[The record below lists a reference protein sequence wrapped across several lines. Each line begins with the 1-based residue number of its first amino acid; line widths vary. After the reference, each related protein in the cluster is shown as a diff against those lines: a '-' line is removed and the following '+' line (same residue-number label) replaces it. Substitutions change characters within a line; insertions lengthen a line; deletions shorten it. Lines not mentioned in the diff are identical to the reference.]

1 MTAPFHPV
9 EQEELMAYLDAELS
23 PERAALVSAHLETC
37 DACRDLATQF
47 RSVSARMATWEIEP
61 APDSLAQPVE
71 AALTARPH
79 EAAKAGGGGWWPLRL
94 LPRAVSAHAWQFA
107 AAGLVLVVAAVVF
120 GPPLRLAR
128 KMPSE
133 AGARAAQ
140 SPARL
145 PFGGSGAPAG
155 ARAAQPNTFDK
166 PETQEP
172 AWAPPDRAQ
181 PAAAAAPRPMIARTA
196 SVRVLTRDFDR
207 ARADLDRILRDHKGY
222 AAQLDVSGGRES
234 GRTLNATL
242 RVPASDLD
250 AVLAALKGLGTVQ
263 EESQNAEDVLQPYAD
278 LEARLANARHTEGR
292 LADVLRQ
299 RTGTVRDVL
308 EVEREI
314 ARVRGEIEQ
323 MEAQRKNL
331 ARRVELATVRLQV
344 SEQQTASLDLGP
356 VSTGTRLRNAT
367 IDGYRAAIE
376 SALGLLLFSLSE
388 GPRVLFWGGVLILLA
403 WPLKIAWRRATS
415 PLRPR

>member
-1 MTAPFHPV
+1 MTAPSHPV
-9 EQEELMAYLDAELS
+9 GQEEVMAYLDAELL

-47 RSVSARMATWEIEP
+47 RSVSAQMATWEIEP
-61 APDSLAQPVE
+61 APDNLARPVE
-71 AALTARPH
+71 AALTARPRDT
-79 EAAKAGGGGWWPLRL
+79 AKDHRTGWWPLRL
-94 LPRAVSAHAWQFA
+94 VPRAVSAHAWQLA
-107 AAGLVLVVAAVVF
+107 AAVLVLAIVAVVL
-120 GPPLRLAR
+120 GPPLRPAR
-128 KMPSE
+128 KMPSQ
-133 AGARAAQ
+133 ADDRVAQ

-145 PFGGSGAPAG
+145 PFGGSGAPAPRTQ
-155 ARAAQPNTFDK
+155 ANTIDK
-166 PETQEP
+166 PETLEP
-172 AWAPPDRAQ
+172 PSAPLDRAQ
-181 PAAAAAPRPMIARTA
+181 PAAAAAPRPMIARTS

-207 ARADLDRILRDHKGY
+207 ARANLDRILRDHRGY
-222 AAQLDVSGGRES
+222 AAQLDVSGDRES

-242 RVPASDLD
+242 RVPAPDID
-250 AVLAALKGLGTVQ
+250 AVLAALKALGTVQ

-299 RTGTVRDVL
+299 RTGTVGDVL

-331 ARRVELATVRLQV
+331 ALRVELATVRLQV

-376 SALGLLLFSLSE
+376 SALNLVLFILQE
-388 GPRVLFWGGVLILLA
+388 GPRLVFWGIVLILVA
-403 WPLKIAWRRATS
+403 WPLKIFWRRATS

>member
-1 MTAPFHPV
+1 MTAPSHPV
-9 EQEELMAYLDAELS
+9 GQEEVMAYLDAELS

-47 RSVSARMATWEIEP
+47 RSVSAQMATWEIEQ

-71 AALTARPH
+71 AALTARSRDT
-79 EAAKAGGGGWWPLRL
+79 AKAHGTGWWPFPILA
-94 LPRAVSAHAWQFA
+94 RAVSAHAWQLA
-107 AAGLVLVVAAVVF
+107 AAVLVLAGAAVVF

-128 KMPSE
+128 KVPFG
-133 AGARAAQ
+133 AGARVAQ
-140 SPARL
+140 SSARQ
-145 PFGGSGAPAG
+145 PFGGSSAPAP
-155 ARAAQPNTFDK
+155 RATPANTIDK
-166 PETQEP
+166 PETLEP
-172 AWAPPDRAQ
+172 PSAPLDRAR
-181 PAAAAAPRPMIARTA
+181 PAAAAAPRPMIARTS
-196 SVRVLTRDFDR
+196 SVRVLTREFDR

-222 AAQLDVSGGRES
+222 AAQLDVSGDRES

-242 RVPASDLD
+242 RVPASDVD
-250 AVLAALKGLGTVQ
+250 AVLAALKALGTVQ
-263 EESQNAEDVLQPYAD
+263 EESQSAEDVLQPYAD

-299 RTGTVRDVL
+299 RAGTVSDVL

-376 SALGLLLFSLSE
+376 SALDLLLFILRE
-388 GPRVLFWGGVLILLA
+388 GPRLAFWGIVLILLA
-403 WPLKIAWRRATS
+403 WPLRIVWRRATS
-415 PLRPR
+415 PSRPR